1 MKVPNIRLFTPMGT
15 AQPTV
20 KFRSV

>member
-15 AQPTV
+15 AQLTV